1 MCAALATYNGG
12 NYSATPALGV
22 LLTLAGAFL
31 AAFKTVATH
40 CLQTAGSFQLP
51 AIELLH
57 YLSPWAAFQSGLAA
71 YFAGEYNAMKH
82 EISPPNYSVMG
93 STLNLFVI
101 CNLVGA
107 FLLNGASFEANRR
120 AGPLSMV
127 VVGNVK
133 QAAVL
138 LIVLWLGG
146 KGRPA
151 QLVGHR
157 FWAHWLQFPGECGM
171 QTARIRGS

>member
-1 MCAALATYNGG
+1 LCAALATYNGG

-93 STLNLFVI
+93 TTLNLFVI

-133 QAAVL
+133 QVAVL
-138 LIVLWLGG
+138 LIVLWLEG
-146 KGRPA
+146 KG
-151 QLVGHR
+151 
-157 FWAHWLQFPGECGM
+157 
-171 QTARIRGS
+171 QTSTTGWP